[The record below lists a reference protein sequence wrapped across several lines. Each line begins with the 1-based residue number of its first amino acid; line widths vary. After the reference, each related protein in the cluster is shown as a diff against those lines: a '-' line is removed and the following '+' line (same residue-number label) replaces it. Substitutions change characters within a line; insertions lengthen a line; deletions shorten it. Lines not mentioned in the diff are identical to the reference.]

1 MQPYFY
7 LQTFAVTKNHSHNAQ
22 VFKLPNALSW
32 QKHGF
37 ISMKKHKLAL
47 WFYIGVI
54 FFDKLRP
61 RPNGRYFRE
70 YIVKSIF
77 LNDNVYIF
85 IKISLKFV
93 LKGPFNNIP
102 ALVQIMAWRRP
113 GDRVQSEPMMGR
125 LQTPIC
131 VTKPQWVKSHIQI
144 GDISISKHQ
153 LHDIAKYVS
162 CKAQQFDTTCY
173 VIWVSQSYGEVAYS
187 LWLVACWIVLT
198 IVNDIFTFWIVSWI
212 WLDASRCN

>member
-1 MQPYFY
+1 M
-7 LQTFAVTKNHSHNAQ
+7 KNHSHNAQ

-32 QKHGF
+32 LRHGF

-47 WFYIGVI
+47 WFYICVI

-61 RPNGRYFRE
+61 RPNGRYFPE

-113 GDRVQSEPMMGR
+113 GDRAQSEPMMDR

-131 VTKPQWVKSHIQI
+131 VTQPQWVKSHIQI

-153 LHDIAKYVS
+153 LHDIAKVCKLQSTTIRHYVLCNLS
-162 CKAQQFDTTCY
+162 ESKLWRSRLFALTRSMLNCFNYCKRYIHILNRILD
-173 VIWVSQSYGEVAYS
+173 
-187 LWLVACWIVLT
+187 LT
-198 IVNDIFTFWIVSWI
+198 
-212 WLDASRCN
+212 RGK